1 MKSSSVYSKDLK
13 ATSSKDIKEVQPG
26 KNDEKNSDFIAR
38 GRVDKKKSAK
48 TTATA
53 SKAVATR
60 STPSENK
67 ETVKVQ
73 SKAKK
78 TERKYIRLAN
88 RVHLPPRDDQDL
100 VDIALAERVSSTGI
114 QKVVPSANAVQT
126 APVGDNE
133 APSATAVERSD
144 DRSRAAAKSVKFAET
159 TKSAKSTNM
168 LGRLASSLT
177 AAQPARKAEPLKK
190 AELKEVVTQATESVA
205 KTEMRDDVNM
215 MGRLGRFWCQ
225 EDEKREE
232 GMSTFPPTNA
242 PSGASDGMLCG
253 EIDTAF
259 AFKSKLDILR
269 CGDLGRVFC
278 AANEPDSDADAEL
291 WFDFIRIPKNV
302 GGKHARLKK
311 PEDQP
316 TLSREGIIVQN
327 TYKSRA
333 ALSTSRSMTVSMP
346 QEKEEEEDP
355 TNKIKGG
362 ILRSRSMTLSMSSRR
377 SRSSRRATSK
387 SVSSKSKISR
397 KSQSKSISTSGAR
410 NKSRALHRI
419 AKLL

>member
-78 TERKYIRLAN
+78 TERKYIRLAD
-88 RVHLPPRDDQDL
+88 RVRLLPRDDQDL

-190 AELKEVVTQATESVA
+190 AELKEVVTQATES
-205 KTEMRDDVNM
+205 
-215 MGRLGRFWCQ
+215 GSPL
-225 EDEKREE
+225 
-232 GMSTFPPTNA
+232 
-242 PSGASDGMLCG
+242 
-253 EIDTAF
+253 
-259 AFKSKLDILR
+259 
-269 CGDLGRVFC
+269 
-278 AANEPDSDADAEL
+278 
-291 WFDFIRIPKNV
+291 
-302 GGKHARLKK
+302 
-311 PEDQP
+311 
-316 TLSREGIIVQN
+316 
-327 TYKSRA
+327 
-333 ALSTSRSMTVSMP
+333 
-346 QEKEEEEDP
+346 
-355 TNKIKGG
+355 
-362 ILRSRSMTLSMSSRR
+362 MTLIQ
-377 SRSSRRATSK
+377 K
-387 SVSSKSKISR
+387 
-397 KSQSKSISTSGAR
+397 
-410 NKSRALHRI
+410 
-419 AKLL
+419 